1 MALPMFA
8 ITLFVSAFLL
18 FLVQPMIG
26 KLILPK
32 LGGTPQ
38 VWNTCM
44 VFFQSVLL
52 LGYAYTHS
60 VSTRLKLRQQ
70 LTVHGILL
78 LLPVLMLL
86 VFPFYAT
93 VRDWDPPTEGNPIP
107 STLLVL
113 ATVVGIPFFVVST
126 SAPLLQRWFA
136 YSGDPSAKDPY
147 FLYGASNLGSLL
159 SLFFY
164 PVLIEPMTVL
174 SSQTT
179 IWFVGYVTLAALV
192 IYCAYMIYKVAP
204 PDSELTAG
212 AAAYDMPPPP
222 PAEVPEAVAPAPVP
236 SPSVA
241 ASTAVKSGPAPGGRS
256 AQRKKGLK
264 TPGKADDPAPV
275 ESAPIAP
282 IVLTGATA
290 EMTWWR
296 RIRWVLLAAV
306 PSSLMLGVTSYVSTD
321 LSPFVYVWVVPLA
334 LYLLSFI
341 LVFMKMWTGKH
352 VVTFGSSA
360 YTPHQIMLYVA
371 QPLGLIVICFIVM
384 KGGFDP
390 LMPTIAI
397 MLGFFATALACHGE
411 MAVDRPNPKYLTEFF
426 LLMSVGG
433 MLGGLFN
440 GIVAP
445 VVFQQ
450 GVLEFYVAIVV
461 ACVVR
466 PQYIASGW
474 FDELILNSFPGF
486 QGWVRNQGD
495 EMAKSLGRTP
505 PRTTYMFN
513 VFLDVVFGFFILSM
527 AYWLTSTLSPNY
539 EDSEENLIK
548 VMKFLKLPMTGT
560 WLGILA
566 NVLIFFTPMVFC
578 FFFAGR
584 PLRIGLAVM
593 GLLLGNMYYAS
604 RDTRG
609 VIEARRTY
617 FGLLRVMEHREIC
630 RDEEESMDFNNKEDP
645 LILEGNRV
653 APPYYFTYLMHGT
666 TYHGRN
672 YYSNFT
678 KDKYQKHRV
687 DLSRLSTTYYHR
699 YGPVGAVMERDNW
712 FTMPAGA
719 VTRGVGLGAGKQNS
733 FHADS
738 RLPTSIMGLL
748 ATPGGNMAGAMGAVI
763 DVWSEPPFATIGLGT
778 GTMASYARPFQ
789 HMTYYE
795 IDEVIREFSLP
806 DGGVD
811 GRFTYLQNAI
821 KRGVN
826 LEVIMGDAR
835 QSLDVMMGDDSQP
848 KQAEKQAER
857 RRKYNLVNSL
867 VFSGDFG
874 SEKFTYKKPSPST
887 TPIRQKYY
895 KALNVDA
902 FSSDAIPIH
911 LVTKQAIKLYMDT
924 LTDDGVLCVH
934 TSNRHMDLVRPVAR
948 IAMELSKESVAAG
961 GPEINCRVGKDLGEK
976 ERYMGHFTSEYV
988 MIYRGDGFSKYLDN
1002 LEKKKKEFIKSKAMR
1017 ALPARSERDKRV
1029 QYGRA
1034 PDGWQ
1039 ILNSEV
1045 EWYDP
1050 YKDHGEGQIINN
1062 EYVFVKMPITEK
1074 DSVWTDDYSH
1084 ILSVVRW
1091 HLPPW
1096 FWWAVGA
1103 SAVGIIALIGF
1114 LLKKRD

>member
-1 MALPMFA
+1 MALPMFV

-52 LGYAYTHS
+52 LGYAYTHT
-60 VSTRLKLRQQ
+60 VSTRLKLRKQ
-70 LTVHGILL
+70 
-78 LLPVLMLL
+78 LMLHSAL
-86 VFPFYAT
+86 LAVPVVMLLIFPFYDT
-93 VRDWDPPTEGNPIP
+93 VRLWDPPTEGNPIWA
-107 STLLVL
+107 TLWIL
-113 ATVVGIPFFVVST
+113 AIVVGTPFFVVST

-179 IWFVGYVTLAALV
+179 IWFVGYVLLGGLV
-192 IYCAYMIYKVAP
+192 VYCAYMIYKVAP
-204 PDSELTAG
+204 PDEVL
-212 AAAYDMPPPP
+212 AAEAAFANAPPP
-222 PAEVPEAVAPAPVP
+222 PAEVPEAVASAPVP
-236 SPSVA
+236 AQSVA

-264 TPGKADDPAPV
+264 TPGKPDEPKTI
-275 ESAPIAP
+275 EKAPIAP

-290 EMTWWR
+290 EMTAWR
-296 RIRWVLLAAV
+296 RIRWVMLAAV
-306 PSSLMLGVTSYVSTD
+306 PSSMMLGVTNYVSTD

-352 VVTFGSSA
+352 VVTFASTG
-360 YTPHQIMLYVA
+360 YTPHQIMLYVG

-390 LMPTIAI
+390 LLPTVAV

-411 MAVDRPNPKYLTEFF
+411 MAVDRPNPRYLTEFF
-426 LLMSVGG
+426 LLMSFGG

-440 GIVAP
+440 AIVAP
-445 VVFQQ
+445 VVFQE
-450 GVLEFYVAIVV
+450 GVLEFYIAIII

-466 PQYIASGW
+466 PQYVASGW
-474 FDELILNSFPGF
+474 FDELILNAFPGF

-513 VFLDVVFGFFILSM
+513 IFLDIIFGLFILSI
-527 AYWLTSTLSPNY
+527 AYWTTSTLSPYY
-539 EDSEENLIK
+539 EDSAATLHK
-548 VMKFLKLPMTGT
+548 VMSFLKLPMTKA
-560 WLGILA
+560 WEGIAA
-566 NVLIFFTPMVFC
+566 NVFIMFIPMVFC

-584 PLRIGLAVM
+584 PLRISLAVM

-609 VIEARRTY
+609 FLEARRTY
-617 FGLLRVMEHREIC
+617 FGLLKVMEHREFC
-630 RDEEESMDFNNKEDP
+630 HDEEENRDFNNKEDP
-645 LILEGNRV
+645 WSAEGKPF

-672 YYSNFT
+672 YYAVYS
-678 KDKYQKHRV
+678 KDKLQKHRL
-687 DLSRLSTTYYHR
+687 DLSRLATTYYHR

-712 FTMPAGA
+712 FTVPGGA
-719 VTRGVGLGAGKQNS
+719 TTDIKGGLGAGKQNT
-733 FHADS
+733 FYADMRMPAS
-738 RLPTSIMGLL
+738 LIGQMTASLGVGQIP
-748 ATPGGNMAGAMGAVI
+748 MAALV
-763 DVWSEPPFATIGLGT
+763 DTWSEPPFATIGLGT
-778 GTMASYARPFQ
+778 GTMASYARPYQF
-789 HMTYYE
+789 MTYYE

-806 DGGVD
+806 EVMTPEGPVPSGAD

-821 KRGVN
+821 RRGVN
-826 LEVIMGDAR
+826 LEVLMGDAR
-835 QSLDVMMGDDSQP
+835 QSLEREP
-848 KQAEKQAER
+848 KRDPLNYKG
-857 RRKYNLVNSL
+857 SL
-867 VFSGDFG
+867 VYYGEYGADKTVVMKSKKG
-874 SEKFTYKKPSPST
+874 SPSP
-887 TPIRQKYY
+887 RRDKFF
-895 KALNVDA
+895 KAINVDA

-911 LVTKQAIKLYMDT
+911 LVTKQAIQLYMDR

-948 IAMELSKESVAAG
+948 IAMELSKESQEKG
-961 GPEINCRVGKDLGEK
+961 GPVINCMVGKDLGEK

-988 MIYRGDGFSKYLDN
+988 MIYRGDGFTKTLERNEKQKKDFIQSKTMKPMPVRD
-1002 LEKKKKEFIKSKAMR
+1002 
-1017 ALPARSERDKRV
+1017 ERERP
-1029 QYGRA
+1029 QMGRA

-1039 ILNSEV
+1039 ILNSNV

-1050 YKDHGEGQIINN
+1050 YKDHGETRRVGG
-1062 EYVFVKMPITEK
+1062 EYTYVKMPVTEK

-1091 HLPPW
+1091 HWPW
-1096 FWWAVGA
+1096 Q
-1103 SAVGIIALIGF
+1103 
-1114 LLKKRD
+1114 

>member
-70 LTVHGILL
+70 LMLHGAVLAI
-78 LLPVLMLL
+78 PVLTLL
-86 VFPFYAT
+86 VFPFYST
-93 VRDWDPPTEGNPIP
+93 IREWDPPTEGNPIP
-107 STLLVL
+107 STLLIL

-147 FLYGASNLGSLL
+147 FLYGASNAGSLL
-159 SLFFY
+159 SLLFY

-174 SSQTT
+174 SSQST
-179 IWFVGYVTLAALV
+179 IWFVGYVALGALV
-192 IYCAYMIYKVAP
+192 LYCAYTIYKVAP
-204 PDSELTAG
+204 PDSVLAAE
-212 AAAYDMPPPP
+212 AAASTVPP
-222 PAEVPEAVAPAPVP
+222 PAPAEVLEAAAPASVPAPAVAT
-236 SPSVA
+236 
-241 ASTAVKSGPAPGGRS
+241 STAVKSGPAPGGRS

-264 TPGKADDPAPV
+264 TPGKPEEVPTIEKAPAP
-275 ESAPIAP
+275 P

-290 EMTWWR
+290 DMTAWR
-296 RIRWVLLAAV
+296 RIRWALLAAV
-306 PSSLMLGVTSYVSTD
+306 PSSMMLGVTNYVSTD
-321 LSPFVYVWVVPLA
+321 LSPFVYVWIVPLT

-341 LVFMKMWTGKH
+341 LVFMKMWTGKY
-352 VVTFGSSA
+352 VVTFGSNS
-360 YTPHQIMLYVA
+360 YTLHQIMLYVG
-371 QPLGLIVICFIVM
+371 QPLGLIAICYVAM
-384 KGGFDP
+384 QGGFDP
-390 LMPTIAI
+390 VKATFLVMI
-397 MLGFFATALACHGE
+397 GFFATALACHGE
-411 MAVDRPNPKYLTEFF
+411 MAVDRPSPKHLTEYF
-426 LLMSVGG
+426 LLMSFGG

-440 GIVAP
+440 AIVAP
-445 VVFQQ
+445 IVFQQ
-450 GVLEFYVAIVV
+450 GVLEYYIVIIV

-486 QGWVRNQGD
+486 QNWVRNQGD

-513 VFLDVVFGFFILSM
+513 IFLDVVFGLFILSIT
-527 AYWLTSTLSPNY
+527 YWLTSTLSPNY
-539 EDSEENLIK
+539 EDSEANLIA
-548 VMKFLKLPMTGT
+548 VMKFLKLPMTRA
-560 WLGILA
+560 WLMILSS
-566 NVLIFFTPMVFC
+566 VLVFFVPVVFC

-584 PLRIGLAVM
+584 PLRMSLAVT

-609 VIEARRTY
+609 VLEARRTY
-617 FGLLRVMEHREIC
+617 FGLLKVMEHRELC
-630 RDEEESMDFNNKEDP
+630 HDDEEAFDFNNKDEP
-645 LILEGNRV
+645 LLIETKEGGKQRV

-672 YYSNFT
+672 YYSSY
-678 KDKYQKHRV
+678 KDKYQKNRV
-687 DLSRLSTTYYHR
+687 DLSRLATTYYHR

-712 FTMPAGA
+712 FTAPAGA
-719 VTRGVGLGAGKQNS
+719 TAKGPSLGAGKQNS
-733 FHADS
+733 FHADA
-738 RLPTSIMGLL
+738 RLPASIMGLL
-748 ATPGGNMAGAMGAVI
+748 ATPGGNMAGAMGAI
-763 DVWSEPPFATIGLGT
+763 LDTWSEPPFATIGLGT

-789 HMTYYE
+789 FMTYYE

-806 DGGVD
+806 ESGVE

-826 LEVIMGDAR
+826 LEVVMGDAR
-835 QSLDVMMGDDSQP
+835 QSLEVTMDT
-848 KQAEKQAER
+848 ER
-857 RRKYNLVNSL
+857 PNRDKRREKYNLQSSFVY
-867 VFSGDFG
+867 SGNFDA
-874 SEKFTYKKPSPST
+874 EKFAYRKPAPST
-887 TPIRQKYY
+887 SPIRQKFY

-911 LVTKQAIKLYMDT
+911 LVTKKAINLYLDT

-948 IAMELSKESVAAG
+948 IALELSKESQAAG
-961 GPEINCRVGKDLGEK
+961 GPAINCMVGKDLGEK
-976 ERYMGHFTSEYV
+976 ELYMGHFTSEYV
-988 MIYRGDGFSKYLDN
+988 MIYRGDAFTKYLDG
-1002 LEKKKKEFIKSKAMR
+1002 LEKKKKEFIKTKTMR
-1017 ALPARSERDKRV
+1017 PLPVRSERERA
-1029 QYGRA
+1029 QIGRA

-1039 ILNSEV
+1039 ILNSNV
-1045 EWYDP
+1045 EWYNP
-1050 YKDHGEGQIINN
+1050 YTDHGETRRVGG
-1062 EYVFVKMPITEK
+1062 EYVFVKTPVTER

-1084 ILSVVRW
+1084 ILGVVRW
-1091 HLPPW
+1091 HWPW
-1096 FWWAVGA
+1096 E
-1103 SAVGIIALIGF
+1103 
-1114 LLKKRD
+1114 